1 MTNDPHST
9 LTARPHSTPAL
20 KPAKSSAISSTSPGH
35 PDEPTGPIEPRR
47 ARRLGPD
54 ERNAIW
60 HCDGP
65 AWRAFYA
72 WFGDD
77 AGGWHYCLDDR
88 PYWTQTVAG
97 VRDVDATTITSDPT
111 EDLRL
116 FQFDELVRLGEPAY
130 LFDQNGK
137 AVPLP
142 RYLTRSYQ

>member
-1 MTNDPHST
+1 MTNGPH
-9 LTARPHSTPAL
+9 LTQPARPHSTPTL
-20 KPAKSSAISSTSPGH
+20 KPETSSATSSTSPGR
-35 PDEPTGPIEPRR
+35 PDAIEPRR
-47 ARRLGPD
+47 VRRLGPD
-54 ERNAIW
+54 ERTAIW

-65 AWRAFYA
+65 HWRAFYA
-72 WFGDD
+72 WFGQD
-77 AGGWHYCLDDR
+77 AGGWHYCLADR
-88 PYWTQTVAG
+88 AYWTQTAAG

-111 EDLRL
+111 TDLRL

>member
-1 MTNDPHST
+1 MTNGPH
-9 LTARPHSTPAL
+9 LTQPARQHSTPTL
-20 KPAKSSAISSTSPGH
+20 KHEKSSAISSTSLGR
-35 PDEPTGPIEPRR
+35 PDGPAGLIEPRR

-65 AWRAFYA
+65 VWRAFYA

-77 AGGWHYCLDDR
+77 AGGWHYCPPDR
-88 PYWTQTVAG
+88 AHWTQTAAG

-111 EDLRL
+111 RSLL
-116 FQFDELVRLGEPAY
+116 GFQFDELVRLGEPAY